1 MEEKIN
7 KASKTGREWRQISIS
22 ERAILMQKVSKNLQD
37 NFERYAALITK
48 EMGKPITQAE
58 AEVKKCALVCD
69 YYATNAPTFLADKHM
84 VSEAS
89 ESFVRYDPLG
99 VILGVMPWNFP
110 FWQVFRFA
118 VPTLMAGN
126 TVLVKHASN
135 VSGCAALIEDIFIQ
149 SGFPDGAYQ
158 NLPIQSSAVEAVIAH
173 PAVKAISLTGSEDAG
188 KAVSSTAAKHL
199 KKSVLELGGSNA
211 FIICADADLTTAV
224 PLAVTARMQ
233 NAGQSCIAGKRF
245 IVHHS
250 LLDAF
255 TQKFADQVAQMKFGD
270 PQDRATEI
278 GPIAREDLAEE
289 VERQVNDS
297 IAQGAKVVL
306 GAQRK
311 GAYYSPTVLSNI
323 TPTMPVFAQEVF
335 GPVAPI
341 IGFTDFEEAIA
352 LSNASEFGL
361 GVSVI
366 TKDVAA
372 LLPHISS
379 FQEGCVF
386 INEMVKSDPKLPFG
400 GIKKSGFGRELSED
414 GIKEFVNVKTVYIK

>member
-297 IAQGAKVVL
+297 IAQGAKVIL

>member
-255 TQKFADQVAQMKFGD
+255 TQKFAEQVVQMKFGD

-366 TKDVAA
+366 TQDVAA

>member
-366 TKDVAA
+366 TQDVAA

>member
-22 ERAILMQKVSKNLQD
+22 ERAVLMQKVSKNLQD

-366 TKDVAA
+366 TKDVTA

>member
-224 PLAVTARMQ
+224 PLAVTSRMQ

-255 TQKFADQVAQMKFGD
+255 TQKFAEQVVQMKFGD

-366 TKDVAA
+366 TQDVAA

>member
-22 ERAILMQKVSKNLQD
+22 ERAVLMQKVSKNLQD